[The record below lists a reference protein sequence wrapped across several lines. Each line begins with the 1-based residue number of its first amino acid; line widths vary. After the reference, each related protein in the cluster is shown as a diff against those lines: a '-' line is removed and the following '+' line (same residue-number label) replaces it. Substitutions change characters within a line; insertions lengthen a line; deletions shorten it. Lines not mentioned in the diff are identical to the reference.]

1 MAPPSPGRDI
11 RQRRGAAHSEELSVF
26 PPYAFLIDNSSNFI
40 TVTSARLSSPRK
52 GKAERR
58 RGNLIFKLQKQIQ
71 VWKRNNL
78 FQ

>member
-11 RQRRGAAHSEELSVF
+11 RQRRGVAHSEELSVF

-52 GKAERR
+52 GNAERPW
-58 RGNLIFKLQKQIQ
+58 GNLIFKLQKQIQ